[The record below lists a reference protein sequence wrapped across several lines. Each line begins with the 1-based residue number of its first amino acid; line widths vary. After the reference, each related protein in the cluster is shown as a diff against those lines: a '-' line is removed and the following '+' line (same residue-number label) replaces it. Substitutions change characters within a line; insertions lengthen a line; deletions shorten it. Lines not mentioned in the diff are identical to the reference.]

1 MSRNVLEIKASTLA
15 LGKKY
20 FQLKVAQTLECFW
33 RIQRLR
39 DDVTLAISRST
50 TKTTLLDADTQT
62 RTERAREGE
71 RRAVSNTVVAECRWH
86 WWPGGRRHHWLTRF
100 TWPMNERNRR
110 QSSRRR
116 RGSRTL
122 RRRSPARLLRDDITT
137 YIYLNVLHADMLLLP
152 IFAPADCS
160 LYLLHR

>member
-1 MSRNVLEIKASTLA
+1 
-15 LGKKY
+15 
-20 FQLKVAQTLECFW
+20 
-33 RIQRLR
+33 
-39 DDVTLAISRST
+39 
-50 TKTTLLDADTQT
+50 
-62 RTERAREGE
+62 
-71 RRAVSNTVVAECRWH
+71 
-86 WWPGGRRHHWLTRF
+86 
-100 TWPMNERNRR
+100 MNERNRR